1 VPQANPSPPRPPSQP
16 ARNSQLSALL
26 AQLGPSLPQPTPPTQ
41 TPTQSSPR
49 RGSAFAGASHNLLD
63 PFGPVGQSP
72 GGRRDSAEGRRAS
85 EDAGEPEKNKGKRK
99 ADEMDRYE
107 WSFTRCLPVLT
118 DLLRDDEFVK
128 EVRKVSRGRAARAGY
143 GCGEGE
149 WRGGW
154 RAGFVV
160 SWEAWVARAWD
171 VEAEG
176 GGACGGA
183 GRAQANG
190 R

>member
-1 VPQANPSPPRPPSQP
+1 
-16 ARNSQLSALL
+16 
-26 AQLGPSLPQPTPPTQ
+26 
-41 TPTQSSPR
+41 
-49 RGSAFAGASHNLLD
+49 
-63 PFGPVGQSP
+63 
-72 GGRRDSAEGRRAS
+72 
-85 EDAGEPEKNKGKRK
+85 
-99 ADEMDRYE
+99 MDRDE

-143 GCGEGE
+143 GCGEGMVARDTE
-149 WRGGW
+149 RAVGVRG
-154 RAGFVV
+154 
-160 SWEAWVARAWD
+160 WEAWVARAWD

-183 GRAQANG
+183 GRAQAND